1 MTEEE
6 LKDRISMAL
15 KDPILQQGFECICK
29 ENSELKNKNKVL
41 ELYADLADGKVDE
54 VKLEL
59 FRARRV
65 IMKFVKI
72 YANPHSEEEIKLR
85 DEVKKLLEEIKL

>member
-1 MTEEE
+1 M
-6 LKDRISMAL
+6 
-15 KDPILQQGFECICK
+15 
-29 ENSELKNKNKVL
+29 
-41 ELYADLADGKVDE
+41 YADLADGKVDE